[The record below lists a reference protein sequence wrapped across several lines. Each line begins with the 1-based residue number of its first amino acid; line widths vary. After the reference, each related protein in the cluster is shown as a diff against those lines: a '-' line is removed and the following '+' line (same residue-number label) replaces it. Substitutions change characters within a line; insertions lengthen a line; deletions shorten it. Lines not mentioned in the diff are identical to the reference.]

1 MLVKRKRNSFCRSLP
16 RKTNNY
22 QREVLKTLTEFPPPP
37 SPPVNIF
44 ELNNNKYDRKIQQTS
59 KSNGKPPKTRTNFF
73 SEHFSLTNSTRK
85 IRTRSSFSKGNVS
98 RRIKTKC
105 CSRRKNFPFSLVTGK
120 TYKGS
125 RNLGNS
131 ERIKN
136 SLVKDTNPG
145 KITLNTLLKE
155 NRKFL

>member
-1 MLVKRKRNSFCRSLP
+1 MLVKRKRNPFCRSLP

-22 QREVLKTLTEFPPPP
+22 QGEVLKTLTEFL
-37 SPPVNIF
+37 PVNIF
-44 ELNNNKYDRKIQQTS
+44 ELNNNKYGRKIQQTN

-73 SEHFSLTNSTRK
+73 PEHFSLTNSSRK

-105 CSRRKNFPFSLVTGK
+105 SSRRKNFPFSPVTGK

-125 RNLGNS
+125 RNLRNS
-131 ERIKN
+131 EGIKN